1 MVDKTKTIKS
11 ATPKELTQ
19 ILYRLQAESEA
30 QTLLGDI
37 ERKSTSKPANY
48 KGISTEE
55 PIELTT
61 DTGIKTITIKT
72 ATDEELTEL
81 LSRLRKESQ
90 IQSTIQDLRN
100 KSLPNANEPYPTW
113 DAESMRGI
121 DRDTPIDTLYH
132 YGILGMRWGIRRSAK
147 ALARVQSKNL
157 DRSISQFTPYVKTGI
172 RTRDGRMIMSPDE
185 VQNRITELQNIKS
198 RMNGK
203 PVQELKPVQV
213 RQHNPEPK
221 GLSDDY
227 MRAEILKTQDYRT
240 MSNAE
245 ISALNQRLQL
255 EKSYRTLKTE
265 DRQKG
270 LETVR
275 NVTKVVATIGGLY
288 ALSKT
293 PMIQDLTKAVGKKVV
308 KDAAKET
315 AKEAVKEAAKEA
327 VKEAVS

>member
-1 MVDKTKTIKS
+1 MVDKTKTIKN
-11 ATPKELTQ
+11 ATTKELTQ

-37 ERKSTSKPANY
+37 ERQSSARPENY
-48 KGISTEE
+48 KGVSTEE

-61 DTGIKTITIKT
+61 DTGTKTITIKS
-72 ATDEELTEL
+72 ATDEELSEL

-90 IQSTIQDLRN
+90 VQSAIRDLRN
-100 KSLPNANEPYPTW
+100 KSLPNANDPYPTYYV
-113 DAESMRGI
+113 ESMRGV
-121 DRDTPIDTLYH
+121 DRDTPIDALYH

-147 ALARVQSKNL
+147 ALARSQSK
-157 DRSISQFTPYVKTGI
+157 SIDKDIKSFTPYAKTGI
-172 RTRDGRMIMSPDE
+172 RTRDGRMIMSPEE
-185 VQNRITELQNIKS
+185 VQNHINGLQGLKS
-198 RMNGK
+198 KLKGK
-203 PVQELKPVQV
+203 QPDVDIPDSTSKPQ
-213 RQHNPEPK
+213 PK

-275 NVTKVVATIGGLY
+275 NVTKVVATVGGLY